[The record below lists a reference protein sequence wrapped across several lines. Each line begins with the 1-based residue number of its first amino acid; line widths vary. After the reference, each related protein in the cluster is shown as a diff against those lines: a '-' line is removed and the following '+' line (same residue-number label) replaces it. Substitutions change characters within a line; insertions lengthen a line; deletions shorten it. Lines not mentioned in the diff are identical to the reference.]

1 MSRFR
6 LALLAIG
13 ALAIAGALRLH
24 RVRRSPVYSL
34 QRLANAARAKDR
46 RGVEQYLDV
55 RRVAESVVDA
65 AAESAGQEE
74 GTRPLLVTAV
84 EQSIWT
90 TLTDSSLTRRYAGIA
105 DVEQREGAARV
116 GVRLRLDDVDS
127 TLVVHLRME
136 RADGGGHW
144 RVVGVEDLAP
154 YLHASLEPRLE
165 RAYELEMRSDL
176 RNLVNSE
183 GAYFAGHGTYTQA
196 LSRGDLTYDP
206 TPGVSVTILEAGRDG
221 WRAVARHQQTTAEC
235 RIAVGTAVPP
245 GDAAGQP
252 KCSRPGR

>member
-136 RADGGGHW
+136 RADGGGPW

-154 YLHASLEPRLE
+154 YLHASLEPRVE
-165 RAYELEMRSDL
+165 RAYDLEMRSDL

-183 GAYFAGHGTYTQA
+183 GAYFAGHGTYTQS

>member
-34 QRLANAARAKDR
+34 QRLADAVRAKDR

-65 AAESAGQEE
+65 AAESSGQEE
-74 GTRPLLVTAV
+74 VDKPSLVALI
-84 EQSIWT
+84 EQSMWT
-90 TLTDSSLTRRYAGIA
+90 TLTDSSLTRRYSGIA
-105 DVEQREGAARV
+105 DVEQREGVARV
-116 GVRLRLDDVDS
+116 GVRLRLEDVDS
-127 TLVVHLRME
+127 ALVVHLRME
-136 RADGGGHW
+136 RADGGGQW

-183 GAYFAGHGTYTQA
+183 GAYFAGHGTYTQS

-206 TPGVSVTILEAGRDG
+206 TPGVSVTIVEAGRDG
-221 WRAVARHQQTTAEC
+221 WRAVARHQKTTAEC

-245 GDAAGQP
+245 GDVAGQP